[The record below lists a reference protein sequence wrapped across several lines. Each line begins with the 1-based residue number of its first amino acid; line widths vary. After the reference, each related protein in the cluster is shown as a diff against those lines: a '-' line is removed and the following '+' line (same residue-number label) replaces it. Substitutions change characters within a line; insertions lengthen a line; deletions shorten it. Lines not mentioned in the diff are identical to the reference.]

1 MLILGLKGLSINA
14 CQTSWCTLPSIKRFS
29 GTAFYHVFVYK
40 LKIAFVFIKKTLLF
54 LYMDPVDYDV
64 DVKKYMYK
72 RTVPFNLIAG
82 RNKCFLF
89 ILCPW

>member
-1 MLILGLKGLSINA
+1 
-14 CQTSWCTLPSIKRFS
+14 
-29 GTAFYHVFVYK
+29 
-40 LKIAFVFIKKTLLF
+40 
-54 LYMDPVDYDV
+54 MDPVDYDV

-82 RNKCFLF
+82 RNKYFLF

>member
-14 CQTSWCTLPSIKRFS
+14 CQTSWCTLPSIRRFS

-40 LKIAFVFIKKTLLF
+40 LKIAFVFIKKKTLLF

-64 DVKKYMYK
+64 DVKNICTKEQ
-72 RTVPFNLIAG
+72 FQLI
-82 RNKCFLF
+82 
-89 ILCPW
+89 